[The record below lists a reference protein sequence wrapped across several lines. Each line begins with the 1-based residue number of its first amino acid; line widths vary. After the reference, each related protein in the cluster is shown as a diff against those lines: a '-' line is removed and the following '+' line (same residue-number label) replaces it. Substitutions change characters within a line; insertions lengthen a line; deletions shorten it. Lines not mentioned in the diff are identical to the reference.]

1 MRQFSVATL
10 YLVSAFTFSGVV
22 DPVDSSPVHTQSI
35 NYQMVI
41 FEVHA
46 TRNAIV
52 WDNAA
57 LSCELRTC
65 MIEKTIIIIIIR
77 LNLPGEVKDNC
88 VNQPKEETLCK

>member
-10 YLVSAFTFSGVV
+10 YSVSDITFSGVV

-46 TRNAIV
+46 TRNTIV

-57 LSCELRTC
+57 LSCELRTRI
-65 MIEKTIIIIIIR
+65 IEKSITTQ
-77 LNLPGEVKDNC
+77 D
-88 VNQPKEETLCK
+88 